1 METNQ
6 TPYLLLMKEHRL
18 IERMISAIKEEVRLL
33 KLKKDANPVFIDLV
47 VDFLRTYADRCHHG
61 KEEEILFRAL
71 EKKKLSPEH
80 KKMMARL
87 IEEHGFAR
95 KLTGTMAE
103 ANMRYIKGDKQAIDI
118 IVECMKHLV
127 DMYPQHIQREDH
139 EFFIPVMEYFSE
151 DEKAEMIKKEHDFD
165 RFVLRQ
171 KYEIQ
176 VAEIEKLI
184 KK

>member
-1 METNQ
+1 
-6 TPYLLLMKEHRL
+6 
-18 IERMISAIKEEVRLL
+18 
-33 KLKKDANPVFIDLV
+33 
-47 VDFLRTYADRCHHG
+47 
-61 KEEEILFRAL
+61 
-71 EKKKLSPEH
+71 
-80 KKMMARL
+80 
-87 IEEHGFAR
+87 
-95 KLTGTMAE
+95 
-103 ANMRYIKGDKQAIDI
+103 
-118 IVECMKHLV
+118 
-127 DMYPQHIQREDH
+127 MYPQHIQREDH